1 MATFKVLRDIRVVNS
16 RIQTPV
22 TREFGKQYSLLAS
35 GEGLGEV
42 GNVSKDGNVWVNSN
56 AEYPNGDPISP
67 IPVIDRA
74 KRPIDS
80 ELGEGSQV
88 ELAFKVV
95 KTSKGTYYNLAC
107 IKVLKLVKPFSVF
120 DVFDDENTEEDEVL
134 DAF

>member
-1 MATFKVLRDIRVVNS
+1 MATFKVLRNIRVVNS

-35 GEGLGEV
+35 GEGLSEV
-42 GNVSKDGNVWVNSN
+42 GNVAKDGSIWVNSN

-80 ELGEGSQV
+80 ELGEGSEV

-95 KTSKGTYYNLAC
+95 KTSKGTFYNLAA
-107 IKVLKLVKPFSVF
+107 IKVMKMVKPFSVF
-120 DVFDDENTEEDEVL
+120 DVFDDDESDEVL

>member
-1 MATFKVLRDIRVVNS
+1 MAEFKVLRNIRVVNS

-22 TREFGKQYSLLAS
+22 QRDFGKQYSLLAT
-35 GEGLGEV
+35 GEGLEQV
-42 GNVSKDGNVWVNSN
+42 GNVAKDGSIWVNSN

-67 IPVIDRA
+67 TPIIDRS

-80 ELGEGSQV
+80 ELGEGSEV

-95 KTSKGTYYNLAC
+95 KTSKGEYYNLAA
-107 IKVLKLVKPFSVF
+107 IKVMKYVKPFSVF
-120 DVFDDENTEEDEVL
+120 DVFDDEEDEVL